1 VIMTSHAAVEQYLRR
16 LQRAMRDLPVT
27 RRDEIVDEIRE
38 HIEGMLAEAG
48 PEVSDAEVRNIL
60 ERVGNSDEIAAEAR
74 ERFGIKPAKPS
85 WTDTAAI
92 ILLPIGGVVLPVVG
106 WIVAVVLLWIS
117 DVWSTRDKV
126 IGTLIVPGGLVLPF
140 GLAVMAVGPTE
151 SCDVSPGG
159 AIVRCVHE
167 PSGLAILAAYVL
179 IAFLVLGPIVVAVYL
194 GRKLHRARLSPE

>member
-1 VIMTSHAAVEQYLRR
+1 VIMTSHAAVQQYLRR
-16 LQRAMRDLPVT
+16 LQRSMRDLPGT

-60 ERVGNSDEIAAEAR
+60 ERVGNPDEIAAEAR

-85 WTDTAAI
+85 WTDTAAV
-92 ILLPIGGVVLPVVG
+92 ILLPIGGVVLPVIG

-126 IGTLIVPGGLVLPF
+126 IGTLVVPGGLVLPL
-140 GLAVMAVGPTE
+140 GLAVMAVGPNE

-159 AIVRCVHE
+159 AIVHCVHG

-179 IAFLVLGPIVVAVYL
+179 ISFLVLGPIVVAIYL
-194 GRKLHRARLSPE
+194 GRKLHRARLAPE